1 MSTALA
7 FSELSFT
14 APMPGLEASD
24 GFALRGIDGAPGLY
38 AMESANP
45 RIRMFLADAAV
56 YVPDY
61 APAIP
66 HSTLEVLGLDRTG
79 LDGAG
84 LDGNVPDPMGLA
96 TVLVVVNPT
105 PEKTTVNLAAPIVL
119 NPETGRCTQIV
130 LDGDDYS
137 LRAELST

>member
-7 FSELSFT
+7 FGELSFT
-14 APMPGLEASD
+14 APMPGLEAAE

-38 AMESANP
+38 AMESASP

-66 HSTLEVLGLDRTG
+66 HSTLEVLGLERTGSDRTG
-79 LDGAG
+79 LDRTGR
-84 LDGNVPDPMGLA
+84 A

-105 PEKTTVNLAAPIVL
+105 LEKTTVNLAAPIVL
-119 NPETGRCTQIV
+119 NPETGRCTQVV
-130 LDGDDYS
+130 LDGEDYS
-137 LRAELST
+137 LRAELSA

>member
-1 MSTALA
+1 MSTGLA

-14 APMPGLEASD
+14 APMPGLEAAE

-38 AMESANP
+38 AMEAGSP

-61 APAIP
+61 VPAIP
-66 HSTLEVLGLDRTG
+66 HSTLEALGLGSNG
-79 LDGAG
+79 LDQA
-84 LDGNVPDPMGLA
+84 GLA

-130 LDGDDYS
+130 LDGEDYS
-137 LRAELST
+137 LRAELNA

>member
-14 APMPGLEASD
+14 APMPGLEGTE
-24 GFALRGIDGAPGLY
+24 GFALREIDGAPGLY
-38 AMESANP
+38 AMESTSP

-66 HSTLEVLGLDRTG
+66 RSTLEVLGLN
-79 LDGAG
+79 GAG
-84 LDGNVPDPMGLA
+84 PA

-119 NPETGRCTQIV
+119 NPETGRCSQIV
-130 LDGDDYS
+130 LDGDYS
-137 LRAELST
+137 LRAELSA

>member
-14 APMPGLEASD
+14 APMPGLEAAD

-66 HSTLEVLGLDRTG
+66 HSTLDVLGLDRTG
-79 LDGAG
+79 LDRNGS
-84 LDGNVPDPMGLA
+84 DQMGLA

-105 PEKTTVNLAAPIVL
+105 QEKTTVNLAAPIVL

-137 LRAELST
+137 LRAELSA

>member
-14 APMPGLEASD
+14 APMPGLEAAE

-45 RIRMFLADAAV
+45 WIRMFLADAAV

-66 HSTLEVLGLDRTG
+66 HSTLEVLGLDRTALDREE
-79 LDGAG
+79 LDG
-84 LDGNVPDPMGLA
+84 PGLA

-119 NPETGRCTQIV
+119 NSETGRCTQIV
-130 LDGDDYS
+130 LDGDGYS
-137 LRAELST
+137 LRAELSA

>member
-1 MSTALA
+1 MSTPLA
-7 FSELSFT
+7 FGELSFT
-14 APMPGLEASD
+14 APMPGLEAAG

-38 AMESANP
+38 AMESASP

-66 HSTLEVLGLDRTG
+66 HSSLEVLGLDRTG
-79 LDGAG
+79 VDRNG
-84 LDGNVPDPMGLA
+84 LDQGVLA

-105 PEKTTVNLAAPIVL
+105 LEKTTVNLAAPIVL

-130 LDGDDYS
+130 LDGAAYS
-137 LRAELST
+137 LRAELSA

>member
-14 APMPGLEASD
+14 APMPGLEAAD

-66 HSTLEVLGLDRTG
+66 HSTLDVLGLDRTG
-79 LDGAG
+79 LDRNGS
-84 LDGNVPDPMGLA
+84 DQMGLP

-137 LRAELST
+137 LRAELSA